1 MASETA
7 ALETVTQEASASDMD
22 VADVG
27 FESLP
32 GYAKLSCNQCL
43 FFASQQGCSKGSS
56 CSFCHHLVTEEEAQL
71 AAARPR
77 KVRRKRIKANL
88 KEMLQKLNAS
98 NQQPEEVLRA
108 LQAEAQRNQYA
119 RLLGQHLVDRWLDDK
134 ARASRRAAVL
144 SAPAASV
151 PAGLISSGTSS
162 SASGSASGSPE
173 ANGSDA
179 VSQTAEAPSDEP
191 QEFCRALL
199 RFSV

>member
-1 MASETA
+1 M
-7 ALETVTQEASASDMD
+7 ETVTTDGAFASDTD
-22 VADVG
+22 SPDADVD

-43 FFASQQGCSKGSS
+43 FFASQQGCSKGAS
-56 CSFCHHLVTEEEAQL
+56 CSFCHHLVTDEEAQL

-151 PAGLISSGTSS
+151 PAGLISSGTSG
-162 SASGSASGSPE
+162 SASGSAEP
-173 ANGSDA
+173 NGSDA

-191 QEFCRALL
+191 EEFCRALL